1 MGRDKNKYRI
11 RRDVYV
17 SWEILE
23 SEAFKQL
30 SATAIRV
37 LLKFLQKR
45 TWIKMRKNTIYENG
59 NLVFTYT
66 EAGEI
71 GISRSMFNNILHKLI
86 EVGFIDMEHQGGG
99 LGRDYS
105 RFAFSNRWENYGTD
119 AFKAAEKKRV
129 LWPGHDVRAR
139 MTKKIK
145 VQDRGTHK
153 YKIVHL

>member
-1 MGRDKNKYRI
+1 MGRDKSKHRI

-23 SEAFKQL
+23 SEAIKKL

-37 LLKFLQKR
+37 LLRFLQKR
-45 TWIKMRKNTIYENG
+45 TWITMRKKTIYENG
-59 NLVFTYT
+59 GLVFTYT
-66 EAGEI
+66 EAAEI
-71 GISRSMFNNILHKLI
+71 GISRSMFNNVLHKLI

-105 RFAFSNRWENYGTD
+105 RYAISDRWEKYGTD
-119 AFKAAEKKRV
+119 DFKATEKKRV

-145 VQDRGTHK
+145 VHDHGTHK
-153 YKIVHL
+153 YTMVHL

>member
-86 EVGFIDMEHQGGG
+86 EVGFIDMEHQA
-99 LGRDYS
+99 LGVTIHALH
-105 RFAFSNRWENYGTD
+105 FLTVGKTT
-119 AFKAAEKKRV
+119 
-129 LWPGHDVRAR
+129 AR
-139 MTKKIK
+139 MLSRLPKRS
-145 VQDRGTHK
+145 VFYGPVMMFGRG
-153 YKIVHL
+153 

>member
-11 RRDVYV
+11 RRDVFI

-23 SEAFKQL
+23 SEAFRKL

-37 LLKFLQKR
+37 LLRFLQKR
-45 TWIKMRKNTIYENG
+45 TWVTMRKKTIYENG
-59 NLVFTYT
+59 GLVFTYT
-66 EAGEI
+66 EAEDM

-105 RFAFSNRWENYGTD
+105 RYAISKRFENYGTD
-119 AFKAAEKKRV
+119 AFKVVEKKRV
-129 LWPGHDVRAR
+129 LWAGHDVRAR
-139 MTKKIK
+139 MTKQIK
-145 VQDRGTHK
+145 VHDSGTHK

>member
-17 SWEILE
+17 PWEILE
-23 SEAFKQL
+23 SEAFGKL

-45 TWIKMRKNTIYENG
+45 TWITMRKKTIYENG
-59 NLVFTYT
+59 GLVFTYT
-66 EAGEI
+66 EAEGM
-71 GISRSMFNNILHKLI
+71 GVSRSMFNNIIHKLI
-86 EVGFIDMEHQGGG
+86 EVGFIDIEHQGGG

-105 RFAFSNRWENYGTD
+105 RYAISKRWENYGTD
-119 AFKAAEKKRV
+119 AFKVVEKKRV

-139 MTKKIK
+139 MEKQIK
-145 VQDRGTHK
+145 VHDPGTLK
-153 YKIVHL
+153 YTMVHL